1 MRKFWP
7 GHGWFDGKIT
17 KIDIVQS
24 TVEADGRAVTAFQ
37 VAYAADGT
45 SEDLE
50 DDEISQLLP
59 VGNSTKSES
68 IVASLQKG
76 FDYLENRLNGR
87 RSALR
92 LPSHVRALQARA
104 GA

>member
-50 DDEISQLLP
+50 DDEISELLP
-59 VGNSTKSES
+59 VGNSTNPSPSWHPCKR
-68 IVASLQKG
+68 ASTTWRTG
-76 FDYLENRLNGR
+76 
-87 RSALR
+87 
-92 LPSHVRALQARA
+92 
-104 GA
+104 